1 MKITE
6 NQYKIL
12 AIILLLAIIL
22 MVVFVIIPKYTPEPA
37 LQTVEKIDFSNSAW
51 IENYVED
58 TIGLYG
64 KDFFL
69 NTAFSYNPRSN
80 KMIVTYASQMS
91 VEEARDHYSSLPG
104 AEQIGRNDETSLSIT
119 AEKNGQPFKIY
130 NYYSS
135 ISRVFELELVLNQ
148 ERAELIIA
156 QLEGAFPVQELAQ
169 INGIQEII
177 EGDFFGGYV
186 RYRYDELDEYSYPD
200 IPIFSRAYLFEGTEE
215 DFIIAL
221 NELNEVYP
229 DYKYN
234 DTQNTYYYNIDGK
247 IISVSY
253 FITDLNERIVSI
265 SIQEEENSG
274 S

>member
-37 LQTVEKIDFSNSAW
+37 VQNAEKIDFSNSAW

-58 TIGLYG
+58 TIGLFG

-91 VEEARDHYSSLPG
+91 IEEARDHYSSLPG

-135 ISRVFELELVLNQ
+135 ISRVFELELVLDQ
-148 ERAELIIA
+148 ERAERIIA
-156 QLEGAFPVQELAQ
+156 QLEEAFPVQELAQ
-169 INGIQEII
+169 INEIQEII
-177 EGDFFGGYV
+177 EGDLFGGYV

-200 IPIFSRAYLFEGTEE
+200 IPIFSRAYLFEGSEE
-215 DFIIAL
+215 DFIITL

-229 DYKYN
+229 DYKYD

-253 FITDLNERIVSI
+253 FVTDLNERIVSI
-265 SIQEEENSG
+265 SIQEEGNSG